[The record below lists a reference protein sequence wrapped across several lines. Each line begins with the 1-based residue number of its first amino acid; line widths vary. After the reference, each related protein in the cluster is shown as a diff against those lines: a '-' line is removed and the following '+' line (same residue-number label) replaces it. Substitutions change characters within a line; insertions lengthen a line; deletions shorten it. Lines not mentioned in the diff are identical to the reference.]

1 MPATEPE
8 VSVVVIAYRA
18 QPEVVDAVRSLLDQ
32 PVRAEILVVNSG
44 GGDVAALLRRA
55 GIAVRSIEYQERL
68 YAGAARN
75 RGIANTTAP
84 VVAFLA
90 SDCRAS
96 PGWLEARLAR
106 HEAGARAVAS
116 AMVNSH
122 PRNLVAWAAH
132 LELFSRR
139 LPGLPE
145 RLTLRYG
152 VSFDRAIFEEFG
164 LFDETLRTGEDT
176 DFLKRL
182 PPELQPVW
190 EPRVRTI
197 HLNQTRLWPMLVD
210 EYRRGRRYGRDMRR
224 ILGWPIR
231 RTVGQTIRQTRHARR
246 HARAGLEG
254 ADRFFARAAIPV
266 LRLALV
272 AKALGILAARNDP

>member
-1 MPATEPE
+1 
-8 VSVVVIAYRA
+8 
-18 QPEVVDAVRSLLDQ
+18 
-32 PVRAEILVVNSG
+32 
-44 GGDVAALLRRA
+44 
-55 GIAVRSIEYQERL
+55 
-68 YAGAARN
+68 
-75 RGIANTTAP
+75 
-84 VVAFLA
+84 
-90 SDCRAS
+90 
-96 PGWLEARLAR
+96 
-106 HEAGARAVAS
+106 
-116 AMVNSH
+116 MVNSH